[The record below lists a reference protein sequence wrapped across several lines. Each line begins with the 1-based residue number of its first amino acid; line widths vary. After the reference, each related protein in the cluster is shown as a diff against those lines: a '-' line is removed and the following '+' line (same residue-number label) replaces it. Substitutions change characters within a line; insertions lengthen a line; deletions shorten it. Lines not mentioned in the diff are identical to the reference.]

1 MKEGK
6 SVARSFRLS
15 SVTAKLLD
23 SEAKVGRQSRNALAD
38 RLLGEALRL
47 EHHPMI
53 RFNQGDGG
61 RRRAAV
67 AGSRLYVFQIVAT
80 LREHNGS
87 IDDTATYFDVSPRL
101 VRAALDYYAD
111 FSEEIEEELDEEQEF
126 AESERLRWERQQ
138 RALS

>member
-1 MKEGK
+1 MDEAK

-23 SEAKVGRQSRNALAD
+23 SEAKIGRLSRNALAD

-53 RFNQGDGG
+53 RFQQGDAGH
-61 RRRAAV
+61 RRAAV
-67 AGSRLYVFQIVAT
+67 AGTRLHVFQVVAT
-80 LREHNGS
+80 LREHDGS
-87 IDDTATYFDVSPRL
+87 IDETAAYFDISPRL
-101 VRAALDYYAD
+101 VRAALDFYAD
-111 FSEEIEEELDEEQEF
+111 FPEEIEADRDEAELT
-126 AESERLRWERQQ
+126 AETERLRWERQQ

>member
-1 MKEGK
+1 
-6 SVARSFRLS
+6 
-15 SVTAKLLD
+15 
-23 SEAKVGRQSRNALAD
+23 
-38 RLLGEALRL
+38 
-47 EHHPMI
+47 MI

-67 AGSRLYVFQIVAT
+67 AGTRLYVAQVVAT
-80 LREHNGS
+80 LREHDGS

-101 VRAALDYYAD
+101 VRAALAYYAD
-111 FSEEIEEELDEEQEF
+111 FSEEIEVELNEEQEL